1 MYIQKFLYT
10 PFTPTQTYPYNGNR
24 RNRKKICVISE
35 LKIGGRREICPPDP
49 TDQREVKPNLRDPFK
64 FQAAQAAKKS
74 V

>member
-1 MYIQKFLYT
+1 MGTGGTVKNLRHQRIE
-10 PFTPTQTYPYNGNR
+10 NR
-24 RNRKKICVISE
+24 RSKGDLSS
-35 LKIGGRREICPPDP
+35 GP